1 MHSKRSTTYFTKPFK
16 ENFINQLVVGVV
28 GGRKM
33 AENQAQNVK
42 NQDVR
47 KRIEEIEKNI
57 EGLNQ
62 QLTKLKELVK
72 NKTLDDEL
80 SRLRNI
86 TDDMTAWIKKLKTY
100 FTIHVLNEG
109 YGEVIVKGRTNELE
123 WLRNYGTLDDLTIN
137 KVFNDFFDDTKYFND
152 ALQEYTKTIEKIT
165 DLLPGVFTTI
175 NEAKQ
180 QLNDLEDRIAEIEDD
195 VEELKQS
202 IDDP

>member
-1 MHSKRSTTYFTKPFK
+1 
-16 ENFINQLVVGVV
+16 
-28 GGRKM
+28 M
-33 AENQAQNVK
+33 AENQAQAQNVK

-47 KRIEEIEKNI
+47 KRVEEIEKNI
-57 EGLNQ
+57 EELNQ
-62 QLTKLKELVK
+62 QLTKLKEIVK
-72 NKTLDDEL
+72 NKSLDDEL

-86 TDDMTAWIKKLKTY
+86 TDDMSAWIKKLKTY
-100 FTIHVLNEG
+100 FSIYVLSEG
-109 YGEVIVKGRTNELE
+109 YGQVVVRGRANELE

-137 KVFNDFFDDTKYFND
+137 KVFNDFFDDTRYFNN

-165 DLLPGVFTTI
+165 DLLPSIFTTI

-180 QLNDLEDRIAEIEDD
+180 QLNNLEDRIAEIEDD